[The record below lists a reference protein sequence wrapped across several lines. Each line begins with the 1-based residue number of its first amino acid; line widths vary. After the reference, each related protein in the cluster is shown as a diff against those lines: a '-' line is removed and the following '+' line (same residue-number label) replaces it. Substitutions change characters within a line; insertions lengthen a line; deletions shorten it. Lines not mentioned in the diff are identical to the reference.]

1 MMHEEQIRA
10 AQRDLWLEGPAIQA
24 QRLASQMAFH
34 DLSTLGAERL
44 LARDYGSFLA
54 GINGNPVASIERK
67 GRVVAYLS
75 DYKALVSTPHGLQL
89 EQSSVPLRTGNAA
102 GVQRPVDLRLVPVRG
117 GYAPQ
122 APLAPLKIAASSA
135 WGFSVGAQGLN
146 ISIPGRGAPGNVVEG
161 GRSILFGR
169 VERDTD
175 AVVTPTVGG
184 VDLSMLLR
192 SRMSPEQFRYRVAL
206 PADATLRGDGGG
218 AIVSRDG
225 VTLARIPA
233 PSARDSQGSP
243 IPARMLVVGNELV
256 LKVPHRKREVAY
268 PLLVD
273 PEFVTISEDTG
284 RWGFLTE
291 PRCDEPNWVELY
303 EAELPI
309 SGTAPPLLT
318 ISSEATWPR
327 YNILCY
333 YPENRPGPPKPP
345 VTLVNLNAA
354 NGAWVWSTPLTG
366 PATVEF
372 DDVALAVEASPS
384 HKENEVVLPEFV
396 ACDKVN
402 SSLPVAAHLVLE
414 PSECPGDEDYLAV
427 GLTAGM
433 LYTEPVESVT
443 VSARL
448 SVGSVL
454 LSQPWPGTA
463 ESEEF
468 GEQDTSA
475 PHKGRCLDGGPV
487 NCDTGNQVEAQT
499 DLSVGGRGLG
509 LHWSRTYNSRLA
521 VKQSSPGRFGYGWTG
536 SYSEHLE
543 VEHVCEKTRCYYEAT
558 VYHDNGSTT
567 RFTATSAPEHNPES
581 WIAVGPLVQA
591 TLANEGT
598 GYLYTF
604 PNQSKSYFNTA
615 GQLTKET
622 DRDGNTLTMTHNS
635 EGLLESVSD
644 AAGRKLTL
652 KYNTGKEV
660 ESVTDPMGHTVKFS
674 YEAGNLAT
682 VIEPGETK
690 ARWSFKYD
698 SSHEMTTETDG
709 RSGSLT
715 TEYDSSHRV
724 IKQIDPLKRERKWE
738 YAGNVGS
745 EYTVTRITEPNG
757 AVTRE
762 EFNPYGL
769 PVSITHGWG
778 TSLASTTTY
787 QYGRHEQLHKM
798 TDPDGHATVYGYNPA
813 GDRTS
818 EVNPDGDETIWE
830 YNKTHEVISYTTPTG
845 EKTTIKREAH
855 GNPEVVER
863 PAPGGKTQITKYKY
877 DSHGD
882 LESTTDPLE
891 RTWKYEYDSYGDCT
905 IEADPEGDKRTW
917 EYNEDSQKTAT
928 VSPRGNV
935 SGGEPSKFT
944 TKIER
949 DAQGRPLTVTDPL
962 GHTTKYTYDGNG
974 NLEKLTD
981 GNGHKTTYT
990 YDADDELTKVEEPN
1004 KAMTETGY
1012 DAAGQTTSQTDGSKH
1027 TTKYVRNLLEEVTE
1041 VVDPL
1046 GRKTT
1051 KEYDAAGNLKS
1062 VTDPAKRTMTYTYD
1076 PGNRL
1081 TEISYSDGKTHGVK
1095 YEYNADGDR
1104 TKMIDGTGTSTY
1116 TYNQL
1121 NRLTESENG
1130 HKEAVKYEYDLANEQ
1145 TKITY
1150 PNGKSVTRVFDKAGR
1165 LQKVTDWL
1173 ENATQFAYN
1182 ADSELGRT
1190 TFPTAT
1196 SDVDKYEYNQSD
1208 QMSSQ
1213 TMTHGLET
1221 LASYGYGHDNDNQVN
1236 TITNHSGESGE
1247 EKTGL
1252 EYDANNRLTKIAGA
1266 TVYEYNAANNPT
1278 KIVTGAYK
1286 YNADD
1291 QLETGPSL
1299 TYTYNEVG
1307 QRTKTTP
1314 STGPATTYG
1323 YNQAANLISVERPK
1337 EGETPKI
1344 EDGYAY
1350 SGDGLRASQ
1359 TISGTTS
1366 YLAWDM
1372 TQGVPLILN
1381 DGTNSYIYGP
1391 DGLPVEQINNTTSTT
1406 TYLHHDQAGS
1416 TRLLTGS
1423 TGTVTG
1429 KCSYSAYGIPTCEG
1443 TTTTPLGYD
1452 GQYTSSDTG
1461 LIYMRARVYNPATA
1475 QFLSVDPMVG
1485 QTHAPYNYAEDNPLD
1500 EADPTGLGNW
1510 LNLGLPSPGEVAETL
1525 NPIKYYEEEIES
1537 YENGC
1542 GYLASVAHGLEG
1554 AVVGALDA
1562 SGAGEEELGAEAADQ
1577 GIAGVIKGYTQHG
1590 LEQAIERDA
1599 GRGVSPSA
1607 ILDAVR
1613 SPLSESVQAGGR
1625 TKFVGQNA
1633 VVVVNS
1639 EGQIVTTY
1647 PLNSAGLRGQP

>member
-1 MMHEEQIRA
+1 M
-10 AQRDLWLEGPAIQA
+10 
-24 QRLASQMAFH
+24 
-34 DLSTLGAERL
+34 
-44 LARDYGSFLA
+44 
-54 GINGNPVASIERK
+54 
-67 GRVVAYLS
+67 
-75 DYKALVSTPHGLQL
+75 
-89 EQSSVPLRTGNAA
+89 
-102 GVQRPVDLRLVPVRG
+102 
-117 GYAPQ
+117 
-122 APLAPLKIAASSA
+122 
-135 WGFSVGAQGLN
+135 
-146 ISIPGRGAPGNVVEG
+146 PGNLVEG
-161 GRSILFGR
+161 ARSVFFGR

-206 PADATLRGDGGG
+206 PPDATLQGVDGG

-225 VTLARIPA
+225 VALARIPA
-233 PSARDSQGSP
+233 PSARDSEGSP
-243 IPARMLVVGNELV
+243 IPTSMLVVGNELV
-256 LKVPHRKREVAY
+256 LKIPHRKRDVAY

-273 PEFVTISEDTG
+273 PEFVTISEDTDL
-284 RWGFLTE
+284 WGFLAE
-291 PRCDEPNWVELY
+291 PRCDAPDWVELY

-327 YNILCY
+327 FNILCY
-333 YPENRPGPPKPP
+333 YPENRPGAPKPP
-345 VTLVNLNAA
+345 VTIVNLDAA

-372 DDVALAVEASPS
+372 DDVSLTAEASSS
-384 HKENEVVLPEFV
+384 HKESEVVLPEFV

-433 LYTEPVESVT
+433 LYSEPVESVT
-443 VSARL
+443 VSAHL

-454 LSQPWPGTA
+454 LSEPWPGTA

-468 GEQDTSA
+468 GEKDTSA
-475 PHKGRCLDGGPV
+475 PYKEICLEGEPV
-487 NCDTGNQVEAQT
+487 NCDTGNQVESQT

-543 VEHVCEKTRCYYEAT
+543 VEHACNKTICYYQAT
-558 VYHDNGSTT
+558 VYHDDGSTT
-567 RFTATSAPEHNPES
+567 MFNATSAPEHSPES

-622 DRDGNTLTMTHNS
+622 DRDGNALSMSHNS

-652 KYNTGKEV
+652 KYNTEKEV
-660 ESVTDPMGHTVKFS
+660 ESVTDPMGHTVKFT

-682 VIEPGETK
+682 VTEPGETK

-698 SSHEMTTETDG
+698 SSHEMTTKTDG
-709 RSGSLT
+709 RGGSLT

-738 YAGNVGS
+738 YVGDVGD

-757 AVTRE
+757 AITRE

-769 PVSITHGWG
+769 PVSITHDSG
-778 TSLASTTTY
+778 TSLASTTSY

-798 TDPDGHATVYGYNPA
+798 IDPDGYATVYGYDSA

-830 YNKTHEVISYTTPTG
+830 CNKAHEVISYTTPTG

-855 GNPEVVER
+855 GNPEVIER
-863 PAPGGKTQITKYKY
+863 AAPGGKTQITKYKY

-882 LESTTDPLE
+882 LESMTDPLE
-891 RTWKYEYDSYGDCT
+891 RTWKYAYDTYGDRT
-905 IEADPEGDKRTW
+905 SETDPESDRRTW
-917 EYNEDSQKTAT
+917 EYNEDSQETAT

-962 GHTTKYTYDGNG
+962 GHTMKYTYDGDG

-990 YDADDELTKVEEPN
+990 YDADNELTTIEAPN
-1004 KAMTETGY
+1004 GIVSETEYDSMGRVTG
-1012 DAAGQTTSQTDGSKH
+1012 QTDGRKH
-1027 TTKYVRNLLEEVTE
+1027 TTKYVRNLLEEVAE
-1041 VVDPL
+1041 VIDPL

-1051 KEYDAAGNLKS
+1051 KEYDPAGNLKS
-1062 VTDPAKRTMTYTYD
+1062 VTDPAKRTTTYTYD
-1076 PGNRL
+1076 PANRL
-1081 TEISYSDGKTHGVK
+1081 TEIGYSDGKTHGVK
-1095 YEYNADGDR
+1095 YEYDAGGDR
-1104 TKMIDGTGTSTY
+1104 TKMTDGSGASTY
-1116 TYNQL
+1116 KYDQL
-1121 NRLTESENG
+1121 GRLIESTNG
-1130 HKEAVKYEYDLANEQ
+1130 NKEAIKYEYDLANEQ
-1145 TKITY
+1145 AKITY
-1150 PNGKSVTRVFDKAGR
+1150 PNGKAVTRAFDKAGR

-1196 SDVDKYEYNQSD
+1196 GDVDKYEYNQSD

-1213 TMTHGLET
+1213 TMTHGSET

-1236 TITNHSGESGE
+1236 TITNHNGESGE
-1247 EKTGL
+1247 EKTGF
-1252 EYDANNRLTKIAGA
+1252 EYDTDNRLTKIGGVTA
-1266 TVYEYNAANNPT
+1266 YEYDAANDPT
-1278 KIVTGAYK
+1278 KIGTSTYAYNSADELEKGGGA
-1286 YNADD
+1286 
-1291 QLETGPSL
+1291 
-1299 TYTYNEVG
+1299 TYAYNEMG
-1307 QRTKTTP
+1307 ERLKTTP
-1314 STGPATTYG
+1314 TSGPATTYG
-1323 YNQAANLISVERPK
+1323 YDQAGNLITIERPK
-1337 EGETPKI
+1337 EGETAKI
-1344 EDGYAY
+1344 EDSYAY
-1350 SGDGLRASQ
+1350 NGIGLRTSQ
-1359 TISGTTS
+1359 DISGTIH
-1366 YLAWDM
+1366 YFAWEENDEL
-1372 TQGVPLILN
+1372 PLLLS

-1391 DGLPVEQINNTTSTT
+1391 GDLPVEQINISTGAI

-1423 TGTVTG
+1423 TGAVTG
-1429 KCSYSAYGIPTCEG
+1429 KCTYGAYGTPTCEG

-1452 GQYTSSDTG
+1452 AQYTSSDTG
-1461 LIYMRARVYNPATA
+1461 LIYLRNRVYDPATA
-1475 QFLSVDPMVG
+1475 QFLSVDPAVVI
-1485 QTHAPYNYAEDNPLD
+1485 TRAPYNYASDNPLNRN
-1500 EADPTGLGNW
+1500 DPTGLGEWEPWTESFWTEGNAISE
-1510 LNLGLPSPGEVAETL
+1510 SPL
-1525 NPIKYYEEEIES
+1525 NPIPYYEEEIES

-1554 AVVGALDA
+1554 SVAGAALFAGGEGADEADITVADVLKGKVGNITKAPLPP
-1562 SGAGEEELGAEAADQ
+1562 G
-1577 GIAGVIKGYTQHG
+1577 
-1590 LEQAIERDA
+1590 
-1599 GRGVSPSA
+1599 SPSWA
-1607 ILDAVR
+1607 DIQEMLITDVR
-1613 SPLSESVQAGGR
+1613 AAAKANEPGFKKIYKL
-1625 TKFVGQNA
+1625 
-1633 VVVVNS
+1633 
-1639 EGQIVTTY
+1639 
-1647 PLNSAGLRGQP
+1647 LNDSRFNKP